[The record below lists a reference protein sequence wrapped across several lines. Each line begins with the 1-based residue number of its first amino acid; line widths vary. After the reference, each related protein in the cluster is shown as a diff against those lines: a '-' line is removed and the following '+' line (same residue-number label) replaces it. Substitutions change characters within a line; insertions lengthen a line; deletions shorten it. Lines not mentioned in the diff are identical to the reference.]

1 MITDQE
7 TGHEIKLRPC
17 LRCGKLFPT
26 DRWHRICRR
35 CHKSIERA
43 RIGPSCRPLKVC
55 SQSSE
60 N

>member
-1 MITDQE
+1 MPNRETD
-7 TGHEIKLRPC
+7 HDVKPRPC
-17 LRCGKLFPT
+17 LRCGKPFLT

-43 RIGPSCRPLKVC
+43 HIGRLSHPLKVS